1 MSLEMSIDLPVLR
14 SILVNRVKFYPAD
27 LSLDISI
34 ELPVLKGR
42 F

>member
-1 MSLEMSIDLPVLR
+1 MSLEISIALPVLR
-14 SILVNRVKFYPAD
+14 SILVNRVKFYPD
-27 LSLDISI
+27 PSLDIYI